1 MTDLF
6 VKRSISY
13 FKEKKEKKGKTEK
26 MTVEVKEPQVQKI
39 KKDNENKTII
49 KKEKDIKVKEIKEKE
64 KEKAMEIAFID
75 LSYFV
80 IHKYFGVLSWQKFS
94 KLDLT
99 KEEIRERYSKS
110 FEDSIV
116 KFQRRYRFDWSRL
129 YLSKD
134 TPRDQIW
141 RVNLCETYKDRKDF
155 PLRSD
160 FDPAIFGYTYE
171 ILIPSLREKYGGF
184 EILETHGAE
193 ADDVVA
199 IAHRLLRKK
208 GKDKETLIFVVTND
222 NDYVQLHD
230 ANTTIV
236 NANGLDLTSRFT
248 TEMLSVYTL
257 WKVIKG
263 DVSDCVPS
271 IAPKIGDKTA
281 LKLALSPDLLK
292 KKLDSNPTTQAQFD
306 LNKTL
311 IAFDSIPEDIVNNIE
326 AMLNRSTLFKG

>member
-13 FKEKKEKKGKTEK
+13 FKGKK

-39 KKDNENKTII
+39 KKM
-49 KKEKDIKVKEIKEKE
+49 KVKEPENIKE

-208 GKDKETLIFVVTND
+208 GGAKGKDKETRIFVVTND

>member
-1 MTDLF
+1 
-6 VKRSISY
+6 
-13 FKEKKEKKGKTEK
+13 

-39 KKDNENKTII
+39 KKM
-49 KKEKDIKVKEIKEKE
+49 KVKEPENIKE

-208 GKDKETLIFVVTND
+208 DKEIRIFVVTND

-292 KKLDSNPTTQAQFD
+292 KKLESNPTTQAQFN

-326 AMLNRSTLFKG
+326 ATLNRSTLFKG

>member
-6 VKRSISY
+6 VKRSIS
-13 FKEKKEKKGKTEK
+13 FFEEKKEEEK

-39 KKDNENKTII
+39 KKVKVKEHENI
-49 KKEKDIKVKEIKEKE
+49 KEKDIKVKEIKEKE

-184 EILETHGAE
+184 EILESHGAE

-199 IAHRLLRKK
+199 IAHRLLR
-208 GKDKETLIFVVTND
+208 GRDKETRIFVVTND

-311 IAFDSIPEDIVNNIE
+311 IAFDSIPEDIVRNIE